1 MLRAELYRALRS
13 RTFLLALMIGVV
25 ALAFGLYQY
34 ASFLITNPEYA
45 SINPPFFY
53 NAYDATI
60 WAQRSII
67 GLIVPML
74 AVLPFTDSLVL
85 DRTSGYLRSV
95 LTRTSYKRYLGAKFT
110 ACVLSGGLAV
120 AVPLLLLFAYASSVF
135 PRGLNLVEGQQR
147 ILSDPH
153 TLGPFGALYRTAPD
167 LYILALVALAFVF
180 GAIYATFGLS
190 ISVFANNRYV
200 VLATPWLVYFVV
212 NFVVAIL
219 GLERWS
225 PSATYAPHWLNN
237 VGWIHLAVGLGGLFL
252 VSSLVFWTMSPKMK
266 ERV

>member
-13 RTFLLALMIGVV
+13 RTFLLAIIIGVV

-60 WAQRSII
+60 WAQQSII
-67 GLIVPML
+67 GLIVPVV
-74 AVLPFTDSLVL
+74 AVLPFADSLVL

-95 LTRTSYKRYLGAKFT
+95 LTRTSYKRYLGAKFM
-110 ACVLSGGLAV
+110 ACMLSGGVAV
-120 AVPLLLLFAYASSVF
+120 ALPLLLLFMCANVIF
-135 PRGLNLVEGQQR
+135 PRGLNLVEEQQR

-167 LYILALVALAFVF
+167 LYILALVGLAFVF
-180 GAIYATFGLS
+180 GATYATFGLS
-190 ISVFANNRYV
+190 ISIFATNRYV

-237 VGWIHLAVGLGGLFL
+237 VGWIQLVVGLGGLFL
-252 VSSLVFWTMSPKMK
+252 ASSLVFWTMSRELKAQ
-266 ERV
+266 V